1 MSTIVAEHIVDPSPC
16 KRFQKGT
23 ESTAPQPDDDGDDDD
38 NPDDHDDADDNCDDH
53 DDADDNRDDYEDKYH
68 DEATWYMVCPP

>member
-38 NPDDHDDADDNCDDH
+38 NHDDHDDADDDP
-53 DDADDNRDDYEDKYH
+53 DDYEDKYH

>member
-23 ESTAPQPDDDGDDDD
+23 ESTAPQPDDHDDDD
-38 NPDDHDDADDNCDDH
+38 ANDNHDDYEDADDNS
-53 DDADDNRDDYEDKYH
+53 DDYEDKYH

>member
-23 ESTAPQPDDDGDDDD
+23 ESTALQPDDDGDDDY
-38 NPDDHDDADDNCDDH
+38 NHDDHDDADDNP
-53 DDADDNRDDYEDKYH
+53 DDYEDKYH